1 MQQAALAPAC
11 MRRPFPSKWCRA
23 QHTVPHQAAYP
34 RPGPAAQHRRL
45 FMKAV
50 MNCVYPLYLF
60 VACLCVHTGV
70 FLCLTVCSR
79 GGEGGLQAASYY
91 GLWWSVV
98 LSSQWQL
105 THYCEVSQRFVRI
118 ESMPCSCYKKCV
130 MRYNF
135 VFLGSG
141 GRERSMK
148 GSFHIFLFC
157 VAWNDMAFM
166 CIEPETSK
174 GIFFFSWCAHYHV
187 AMVCGDQNS
196 LPHFILLL

>member
-1 MQQAALAPAC
+1 
-11 MRRPFPSKWCRA
+11 
-23 QHTVPHQAAYP
+23 
-34 RPGPAAQHRRL
+34 
-45 FMKAV
+45 MKAV
-50 MNCVYPLYLF
+50 MNCVYPSYLF

-105 THYCEVSQRFVRI
+105 AHYCEVSQRFVRI

-135 VFLGSG
+135 VFFG
-141 GRERSMK
+141 GGGVRE
-148 GSFHIFLFC
+148 
-157 VAWNDMAFM
+157 A
-166 CIEPETSK
+166 
-174 GIFFFSWCAHYHV
+174 
-187 AMVCGDQNS
+187 
-196 LPHFILLL
+196 

>member
-1 MQQAALAPAC
+1 MYEKTFPIKVVQSPTHSTSSGCLPKT
-11 MRRPFPSKWCRA
+11 RPRCTA
-23 QHTVPHQAAYP
+23 QEVIYESS
-34 RPGPAAQHRRL
+34 
-45 FMKAV
+45 
-50 MNCVYPLYLF
+50 NE
-60 VACLCVHTGV
+60 LCVSFISICCMSVCSYWG
-70 FLCLTVCSR
+70 FSLTVCSR

-91 GLWWSVV
+91 GLWRSVV

-135 VFLGSG
+135 VFFGG